1 MSHEDPLNPENEGS
15 ERVILEIGKRLVI
28 KGHNVTLYTERWK
41 GSSTEVYFE
50 GINIIREGNR
60 FTIHFLLP
68 FFLRKRKFDVIIND
82 SGMKFPWV
90 SPLLF
95 GKSNLILYKNH
106 ISAFIDIDDNY
117 RHGKL
122 RNFKEKIKFI
132 IYKHRTI
139 IVESKATEK
148 YLISLGVDRSYIK
161 LIKLG
166 TDTENFYPEKK
177 QEKAQLVYYY
187 GNVRQDKGNYVLLVY
202 KSLLDI
208 KSDLKL
214 VVIGEGKRI
223 NKLKQLSASSGLD
236 IIFEET
242 RDSARISELLR
253 QSWVN
258 INFFNN
264 DGKGYSILD
273 ASASG
278 TPTIAYRILNVSELV
293 KDNCNGFLVNHLYEF
308 KERIM
313 YTIINEEYLSKC
325 SREMAEKANWDSVA
339 DAWNEVLNK
348 YTELL
353 E

>member
-1 MSHEDPLNPENEGS
+1 MSHEDPLNPENEDS
-15 ERVILEIGKRLVI
+15 ERIILEIGKRLVV

-82 SGMKFPWV
+82 SGMNFPWV

-161 LIKLG
+161 LM
-166 TDTENFYPEKK
+166 
-177 QEKAQLVYYY
+177 
-187 GNVRQDKGNYVLLVY
+187 
-202 KSLLDI
+202 SL
-208 KSDLKL
+208 
-214 VVIGEGKRI
+214 
-223 NKLKQLSASSGLD
+223 
-236 IIFEET
+236 
-242 RDSARISELLR
+242 
-253 QSWVN
+253 
-258 INFFNN
+258 
-264 DGKGYSILD
+264 
-273 ASASG
+273 
-278 TPTIAYRILNVSELV
+278 
-293 KDNCNGFLVNHLYEF
+293 
-308 KERIM
+308 
-313 YTIINEEYLSKC
+313 YTF
-325 SREMAEKANWDSVA
+325 V
-339 DAWNEVLNK
+339 
-348 YTELL
+348 
-353 E
+353 